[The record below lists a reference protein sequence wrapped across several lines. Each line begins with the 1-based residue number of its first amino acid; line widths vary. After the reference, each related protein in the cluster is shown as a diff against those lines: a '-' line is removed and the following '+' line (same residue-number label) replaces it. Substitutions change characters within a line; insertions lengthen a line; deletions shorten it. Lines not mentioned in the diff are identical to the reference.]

1 MFTAAKKKKLML
13 KSQGSRAQLKLTLIS
28 IMVVKKTK
36 QKKTLHFCERL
47 TEIASVWLVMCE
59 VMLI

>member
-1 MFTAAKKKKLML
+1 MFTAAKEKLML
-13 KSQGSRAQLKLTLIS
+13 KSQGSRAQLNLTLIS

-36 QKKTLHFCERL
+36 TKKNLHFCRHL
-47 TEIASVWLVMCE
+47 TDIASVRLVMCE

>member
-1 MFTAAKKKKLML
+1 MFTATKEKLML

-28 IMVVKKTK
+28 IMVVKKTNN
-36 QKKTLHFCERL
+36 LHFCERL
-47 TEIASVWLVMCE
+47 TEIASVWLLMCE

>member
-1 MFTAAKKKKLML
+1 MCFKTHLAIAAKEKLML

-28 IMVVKKTK
+28 IIVVKTV
-36 QKKTLHFCERL
+36 HVCERL
-47 TEIASVWLVMCE
+47 TEMASVWLVMCE